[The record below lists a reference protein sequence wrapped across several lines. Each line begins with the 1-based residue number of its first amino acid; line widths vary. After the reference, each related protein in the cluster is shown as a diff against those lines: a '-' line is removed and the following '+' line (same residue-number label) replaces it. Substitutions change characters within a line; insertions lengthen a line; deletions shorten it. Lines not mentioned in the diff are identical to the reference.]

1 MLVTTLCGMRAA
13 TFAVGLLPTYDRIG
27 VRAPGASGAVRA
39 GALLSALF
47 PGLFRDCSGEAQEG
61 DNEVNG

>member
-27 VRAPGASGAVRA
+27 IRAPGASGV
-39 GALLSALF
+39 
-47 PGLFRDCSGEAQEG
+47 PGETPEG
-61 DNEVNG
+61 DTEVNG